1 MYGGADYEAIGYLPI
16 LHGDPTAI
24 FILGG
29 LPMASAIRTATHSNQ
44 QQEEIMWTWIVFLLF
59 KWNAIKLLIDKSLIP
74 YVMLKFDLE
83 V

>member
-1 MYGGADYEAIGYLPI
+1 MLNRPQF
-16 LHGDPTAI
+16 LLQHGDPTAI

-29 LPMASAIRTATHSNQ
+29 LPMAPAIRTSTHSNQ
-44 QQEEIMWTWIVFLLF
+44 QQEEIMWTLIVFLLF
-59 KWNAIKLLIDKSLIP
+59 KWNAIKLLIGKSLIP